1 MEIGEIL
8 KEARESQ
15 SISLESLQES
25 TKIQKRYLEAIEK
38 GNFHILPGTFYT
50 RAFIKE
56 YAYAVGL
63 DADALLIE
71 HDVELP
77 STEEEKDE
85 EEFSR
90 IERTGK
96 GRASKGPAILSAAP
110 TIIVILLVIG
120 IFFVALTLYQ
130 KAIND
135 GSSDP
140 VDMQDDNEIVRDKN
154 EGEQND
160 QDVDDEKEDE
170 EKEKE
175 EEEKEKEKEK
185 ETETALN
192 LVEEGAESTYEL
204 VNAGEEVLITLTSE
218 GETWLQVTNEDE
230 KSLYNQ
236 LLTEADSPLELDV
249 SEEERVFFNI
259 GFAPDLKIDING
271 IELEYP
277 GDENQNVVQ
286 KLWLDIVEDEE

>member
-1 MEIGEIL
+1 M
-8 KEARESQ
+8 
-15 SISLESLQES
+15 
-25 TKIQKRYLEAIEK
+25 EAIEK

-154 EGEQND
+154 EGEQNN

-175 EEEKEKEKEK
+175 EEEKEKET

>member
-56 YAYAVGL
+56 YAHAVGL

-185 ETETALN
+185 EKETALN

-230 KSLYNQ
+230 KSLYKQ

-271 IELEYP
+271 IGLEYP

>member
-8 KEARESQ
+8 KEARESK

-56 YAYAVGL
+56 YAHAVGL
-63 DADALLIE
+63 DAEALLIE
-71 HDVELP
+71 HEAELP
-77 STEEEKDE
+77 STIEEREDDE
-85 EEFSR
+85 YSR

-130 KAIND
+130 KAMND

-140 VDMQDDNEIVRDKN
+140 VDMQNEDEIVRDN
-154 EGEQND
+154 EENA
-160 QDVDDEKEDE
+160 QDEDE
-170 EKEKE
+170 ENAEDEDKDKEKE
-175 EEEKEKEKEK
+175 EEDNKENEA
-185 ETETALN
+185 ALN
-192 LVEEGAESTYEL
+192 LVEEDAESIFEL
-204 VNAGEEVLITLTSE
+204 VHAGEEVLLTLISK
-218 GETWLQVTNEDE
+218 GETWLQITNEDG

-249 SEEERVFFNI
+249 SEEKRIFFNI
-259 GFAPDLKIDING
+259 GFAPDLAIDING

-277 GDENQNVVQ
+277 GDVDQNVVQ
-286 KLWLDIVEDEE
+286 KIWLDIVDGEE